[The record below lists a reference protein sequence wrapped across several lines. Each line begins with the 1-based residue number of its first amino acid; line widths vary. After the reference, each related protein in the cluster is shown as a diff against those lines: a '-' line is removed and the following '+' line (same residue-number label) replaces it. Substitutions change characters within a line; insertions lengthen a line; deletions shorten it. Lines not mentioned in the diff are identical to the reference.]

1 MKGVLGTLEARARAN
16 EEQGRKSLHS
26 HWQLWI
32 KGINGYRTH
41 FYHKDDAV
49 KSKARKTFLGYV
61 DKVMTATYGDDFI
74 ITDNCDCSNDGPVV
88 AKKAKAI
95 FKECELQVLTGFR
108 VRPCWKIK
116 SSQIAR
122 FGTSSYVGYRF
133 KIVQ

>member
-1 MKGVLGTLEARARAN
+1 MRYPGACSLAYQHLIQIVIEVLLGWDPKTHTGTKGVFGTLEAWTRAD

-49 KSKARKTFLGYV
+49 KSKARKIFLGYV

-88 AKKAKAI
+88 AKKPRI
-95 FKECELQVLTGFR
+95 YS
-108 VRPCWKIK
+108 K
-116 SSQIAR
+116 SVICR
-122 FGTSSYVGYRF
+122 C
-133 KIVQ
+133 